1 MKSDVSDKLISY
13 LDKILTEFHTLQEH
27 AIPSYEGSMEVP
39 AFYIQGF
46 LTMAQAAIEQISGSN
61 SVYVRDAKK
70 ISDNKKTYPFYQ
82 AELIAGV
89 VKALRAGLEAGYLQ
103 GIAELI
109 HGELFADFLDMAS
122 HLLDEGYKDP
132 AAVIAGA
139 ALETHLRQ
147 LCGKQGIPIDVST
160 TTGIRAKKADQMN
173 ADLAKASVYGKLD
186 QKNVTAWLDLRN
198 KAAHGKFD
206 EYSKEQVA
214 VMFLGIKEFIARN
227 PA

>member
-1 MKSDVSDKLISY
+1 
-13 LDKILTEFHTLQEH
+13 
-27 AIPSYEGSMEVP
+27 
-39 AFYIQGF
+39 
-46 LTMAQAAIEQISGSN
+46 MAQAAIEQISDSN
-61 SVYVRDAKK
+61 SVYARDARE
-70 ISDNKKTYPFYQ
+70 IMDTDYGYDYQ
-82 AELIAGV
+82 VEPIAGV
-89 VKALRAGLEAGYLQ
+89 VKALRVGVEAGYLQ
-103 GIAELI
+103 GITELI

-147 LCGKQGIPIDVST
+147 LCGKQGIPIEVST
-160 TTGIRAKKADQMN
+160 AKAIRAQKADKLN

-206 EYSKEQVA
+206 EYTKEQVT
-214 VMFLGIKEFIARN
+214 VMLLGIKDFIARN

>member
-1 MKSDVSDKLISY
+1 MKPDVSDKLISH
-13 LDKILTEFHTLQEH
+13 LDKILAEFYSLQERGGEDYSDLH
-27 AIPSYEGSMEVP
+27 T
-39 AFYIQGF
+39 FDIQGF
-46 LTMAQAAIEQISGSN
+46 LTMAQAAIEQIGGSN
-61 SVYVRDAKK
+61 SVYARDVKEIMDEGYGCAYEVA
-70 ISDNKKTYPFYQ
+70 S
-82 AELIAGV
+82 IAGV

-103 GIAELI
+103 GITELI

-147 LCGKQGIPIDVST
+147 LCDKQGIQIEVNT
-160 TTGIRAKKADQMN
+160 ATGIHAKKAALIN

-198 KAAHGKFD
+198 KAAHGKFE
-206 EYSKEQVA
+206 EYTKEQVA
-214 VMFLGIKEFIARN
+214 VMLLGIKDFIARN

>member
-1 MKSDVSDKLISY
+1 MKPDVSDKLISH
-13 LDKILTEFHTLQEH
+13 LDKILAEFYSLQERGGKDH
-27 AIPSYEGSMEVP
+27 SDLYT
-39 AFYIQGF
+39 FDIQGF
-46 LTMAQAAIEQISGSN
+46 LTMAQAAIEQIGGSN
-61 SVYVRDAKK
+61 SVYARDAKE
-70 ISDNKKTYPFYQ
+70 IMDENYDYDYEVAS
-82 AELIAGV
+82 IAGV

-103 GIAELI
+103 GITELI

-147 LCGKQGIPIDVST
+147 LCDKQGIQIEVNT
-160 TTGIRAKKADQMN
+160 ATGIHAKKAALIN
-173 ADLAKASVYGKLD
+173 ADLAKASVYSKLD

-206 EYSKEQVA
+206 EYTKEQVA
-214 VMFLGIKEFIARN
+214 VMLLGIKDFIARN

>member
-1 MKSDVSDKLISY
+1 MKPDVSDELISH
-13 LDKILTEFHTLQEH
+13 LDKIIKEFYSLQEH
-27 AIPSYEGSMEVP
+27 TKHEDYSDLDV
-39 AFYIQGF
+39 FDIQGF
-46 LTMAQAAIEQISGSN
+46 LTMAQAAIEQIGGSN
-61 SVYVRDAKK
+61 SVYARDAKE
-70 ISDNKKTYPFYQ
+70 IMDENYDYDYEVAS
-82 AELIAGV
+82 IAGV

-103 GIAELI
+103 GITELI

-132 AAVIAGA
+132 AAVVAGA

-147 LCGKQGIPIDVST
+147 LCGKQGIQIEVNT
-160 TTGIRAKKADQMN
+160 GTGIHAKKAALMN
-173 ADLAKASVYGKLD
+173 ADLAKASVYSKLD

-206 EYSKEQVA
+206 EYTKEQVA
-214 VMFLGIKEFIARN
+214 VMLLGIKDFIARK

>member
-1 MKSDVSDKLISY
+1 MRPDVSDKLISH
-13 LDKILTEFHTLQEH
+13 LDKILAEFYSLQER
-27 AIPSYEGSMEVP
+27 GSEDDNALHV
-39 AFYIQGF
+39 FDIQGF
-46 LTMAQAAIEQISGSN
+46 LTMAQAAIEQIGGSN
-61 SVYVRDAKK
+61 SAYARDAKE
-70 ISDNKKTYPFYQ
+70 IMGEDYSYNYEV
-82 AELIAGV
+82 ALMAGV

-103 GIAELI
+103 GVTELI

-147 LCGKQGIPIDVST
+147 LCDKQGIQIEVNT
-160 TTGIRAKKADQMN
+160 ATGIHAKKGARIN
-173 ADLAKASVYGKLD
+173 ADLAKASVYSKLD

-206 EYSKEQVA
+206 EYTKEQVA
-214 VMFLGIKEFIARN
+214 VMLLGIKDFIARN